1 MAQRDKSNTAISE
14 KTKKKLNKT
23 WKKPTTTTTM
33 KQNKNQKNVKRCQ
46 RLPDNDNDDDD
57 DAVWRPVTPRAVAL
71 CEDDLDLEAATAS
84 PPPPPTSSS
93 LLLLSLSLWLL
104 LLALLLLPCAF
115 ATCSVC
121 RVSLLFYSFLAL
133 PAVSLVRMRLKQR
146 NIWDCQNK
154 KQKKKLKNNCC
165 LMHVK
170 RLARSSHLSEL
181 TD

>member
-14 KTKKKLNKT
+14 KTKKKPNKT
-23 WKKPTTTTTM
+23 WKKPATTTTM

-46 RLPDNDNDDDD
+46 RLPDNDNEDD

-104 LLALLLLPCAF
+104 LLALLLLLPCAF

-154 KQKKKLKNNCC
+154 KQKKQTKKQLLPNACQ
-165 LMHVK
+165 
-170 RLARSSHLSEL
+170 AAG
-181 TD
+181 

>member
-23 WKKPTTTTTM
+23 WKKPATTTTTM

-46 RLPDNDNDDDD
+46 RLPDNDNDDD

-104 LLALLLLPCAF
+104 LLGLLLLLPCAF

-121 RVSLLFYSFLAL
+121 RVSLLFYSFLVL

-146 NIWDCQNK
+146 NIWDCQKIQKKTK
-154 KQKKKLKNNCC
+154 KQLLPNACQ
-165 LMHVK
+165 
-170 RLARSSHLSEL
+170 AAG
-181 TD
+181 

>member
-14 KTKKKLNKT
+14 KTKKKPNKT
-23 WKKPTTTTTM
+23 WKKPATTTTM
-33 KQNKNQKNVKRCQ
+33 KQNKNEKNVKRCQ
-46 RLPDNDNDDDD
+46 RLPDNDNEDD

-104 LLALLLLPCAF
+104 LLALLLLLPCAF

-146 NIWDCQNK
+146 NIWDCQKIQKKTK
-154 KQKKKLKNNCC
+154 KQLLPNACQ
-165 LMHVK
+165 
-170 RLARSSHLSEL
+170 AAG
-181 TD
+181 